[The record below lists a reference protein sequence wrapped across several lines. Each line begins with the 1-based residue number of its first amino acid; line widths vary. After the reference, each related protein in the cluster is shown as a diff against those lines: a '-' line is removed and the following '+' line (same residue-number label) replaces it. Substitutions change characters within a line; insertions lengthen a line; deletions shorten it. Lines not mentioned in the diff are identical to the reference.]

1 MTDREWI
8 EDLLIKRLGEIGKTD
23 QGYNRVA
30 FSDEDWEGR
39 MLLWREMEKIGLQV
53 RMDAAGN
60 LIGRMEGTNPA
71 APAVVSG
78 SHSDTVP
85 SGGTYDGSVG
95 IVSALCALRRIQQKG
110 PIKRPIE
117 IWIFSGHESSRFGF
131 NHLGSKSICGL
142 AAPEE
147 WAKRMDIYGQTVEE
161 VLKTRN
167 LDIHKVADARRN
179 PDELYAFIE
188 LHIEQGPILE
198 KKNIEIG
205 IVTDLA
211 APIRFLVKIT
221 GITAHSGTTPMDMRS
236 DALVVAAK
244 TVLSVRECCSRKM
257 EQGIVGT
264 VGRINVKPGV
274 INCVPGYAELWVD
287 VRGRDLGLL
296 KDTVKEIGQTIEAI
310 ASEEQVKTEIEL
322 ISEAQPVHLDNHLAT
337 VIEQSAQKKGISHIR
352 MVGGGGHDA
361 GNLAG
366 IVPTA
371 IIHIPCKNGVSH
383 APEEYCSIE
392 DMLPGIDVLTDVM
405 WQLANE

>member
-167 LDIHKVADARRN
+167 LDIHKVADA
-179 PDELYAFIE
+179 
-188 LHIEQGPILE
+188 
-198 KKNIEIG
+198 
-205 IVTDLA
+205 
-211 APIRFLVKIT
+211 
-221 GITAHSGTTPMDMRS
+221 
-236 DALVVAAK
+236 
-244 TVLSVRECCSRKM
+244 
-257 EQGIVGT
+257 
-264 VGRINVKPGV
+264 
-274 INCVPGYAELWVD
+274 
-287 VRGRDLGLL
+287 
-296 KDTVKEIGQTIEAI
+296 
-310 ASEEQVKTEIEL
+310 
-322 ISEAQPVHLDNHLAT
+322 
-337 VIEQSAQKKGISHIR
+337 
-352 MVGGGGHDA
+352 
-361 GNLAG
+361 
-366 IVPTA
+366 
-371 IIHIPCKNGVSH
+371 
-383 APEEYCSIE
+383 
-392 DMLPGIDVLTDVM
+392 
-405 WQLANE
+405 